1 MAGKVGEMKL
11 NRIEICK
18 IKIEP
23 VGNKLWTKVYFD
35 NGTEWVPALGE
46 QGYIAYAVA
55 KCEEMKYSNLPWDPK
70 KKPRDYLIQCINAE
84 SDGQIIKITEEF
96 QLKYDKKGRIRD
108 SFSRLEDIIR
118 KDNEKKST

>member
-1 MAGKVGEMKL
+1 MQEPREKVGKIGEIRL
-11 NRIEICK
+11 NRIEISK

-23 VGNKLWTKVYFD
+23 VGNKLWTKVYFN

-55 KCEEMKYSNLPWDPK
+55 KCEEMKYSNLPWDAK
-70 KKPRDYLIQCINAE
+70 KKPRDYLIQCIDAKTDE
-84 SDGQIIKITEEF
+84 EIIKITKEF

-108 SFSRLEDIIR
+108 SFSRLVNII
-118 KDNEKKST
+118 KE